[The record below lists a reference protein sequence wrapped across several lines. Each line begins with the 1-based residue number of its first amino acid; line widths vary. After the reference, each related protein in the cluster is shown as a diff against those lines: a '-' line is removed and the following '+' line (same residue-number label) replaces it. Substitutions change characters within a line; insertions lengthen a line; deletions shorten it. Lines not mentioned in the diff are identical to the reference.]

1 MFHTPSGMGMHRSVH
16 AKPTVNVND
25 IKNHIKMLAA
35 VDELL
40 PNSGKTLITE
50 NVNRYQMYLSLVAKH
65 GHENLIPPLDIAYVW
80 HVHRLAPLIYSKFSR
95 QHFHKILNSVSP
107 FAFQTNKSTSTSSSS
122 NNATSII
129 ISEAARLRT
138 RLLWKQHTNN
148 APFFLSSNTTTPV
161 IKLFVGE
168 YDVAS
173 AARRQSAFYKK
184 ISLPIY
190 SSNEFLTFS
199 IKQYEHF
206 LLLIKE
212 SRRRG
217 IPSAS
222 VPSVSID
229 LVWHTHQ
236 LLSTTTYV
244 QETSNILE
252 GRPLNH
258 DDNLEAKQSTDET
271 SQQWETTKDLWFEM
285 FGKSMIH
292 KHVNHTPMCIENFV
306 TKEFAQN
313 VLQMLPYEGKIEAV
327 KGCLY
332 GAKKTSVI
340 VSEKNYNSF
349 RNHVKNAMFA
359 TKVDVGES
367 YDAIDLVIEPT
378 TTAME
383 IPCRIKLGAAPPHQ
397 DRYDGGDEIVDAL
410 VAMIYLKGNG
420 ILKFEN
426 IESGDINEIIVK
438 PGMLV
443 FFQNAQWIHQVVPTD
458 KNTRVMLGPFTF
470 TGDELVRAGD
480 CGGGCGGGGGGG
492 GARSKDWGEDPCKDR
507 SMICGFGLLTV
518 CCCYCIPTILGL
530 CYYETKTLPNY
541 NKQGCCYIGLTKKG
555 AENKK
560 YFDQRAALLARRS
573 NNNTYNLKKQ
583 AESQQQ
589 QQQEKA
595 QQKPTVQVQV
605 PPGMFAGDTIIVVV
619 NEVKLSVVVPIGLRP
634 GMMFMIVPPVPS
646 IDLEK
651 NEKALSVVVVPT
663 AGNWS
668 EMLDPAS
675 GYPYWHNSRTGVLS
689 WENPNAPAAVKQ
701 NSVNA
706 TKLSKENSVIVDR
719 SGTEYQMQRPIPK
732 VTELMLKGIESV
744 AVKNCVDRLRVIL
757 STIGSARI
765 EELFYKYDVNNSG
778 GLDAQEFKKLA
789 KRLTMSK
796 PTSEQLDELQN
807 FMFADVAAGEL
818 ALKSIKTKVFGND
831 TWLVRA
837 FEKADIDH
845 SATLDRDE
853 CLSFVIKLMKEVEA
867 SGEDDACNAI
877 VDACMQNKQAITLQ
891 ELRDYIIRDRDMSM
905 ETLVI
910 S

>member
-65 GHENLIPPLDIAYVW
+65 EDENLIPPLDIAYVW

-107 FAFQTNKSTSTSSSS
+107 FAFQTNNEFTSTSSSS
-122 NNATSII
+122 SLSNSATSII

-258 DDNLEAKQSTDET
+258 DDNVET

-340 VSEKNYNSF
+340 VSDKNYKSF

-359 TKVDVGES
+359 TKVAGGVG
-367 YDAIDLVIEPT
+367 YDAIDLDIEPT
-378 TTAME
+378 ATAME

-410 VAMIYLKGNG
+410 VAMVYLKGNG

-458 KNTRVMLGPFTF
+458 KDTRVMLGPFTF
-470 TGDELVRAGD
+470 TGEELVRAGD
-480 CGGGCGGGGGGG
+480 CGGGCGGGDCSSGDTVP
-492 GARSKDWGEDPCKDR
+492 RVWGENPDSDR
-507 SMICGFGLLTV
+507 QAIFCWGIMTV
-518 CCCYCIPTILGL
+518 CCL
-530 CYYETKTLPNY
+530 CVPACAMLANYEMNTLPAYKRN
-541 NKQGCCYIGLTKKG
+541 Q
-555 AENKK
+555 AEQEK
-560 YFDQRAALLARRS
+560 YRKNREKHMARIK
-573 NNNTYNLKKQ
+573 NNNEYNIKKETDEQ
-583 AESQQQ
+583 EQETNQYQQ
-589 QQQEKA
+589 
-595 QQKPTVQVQV
+595 PTVQVQV
-605 PPGMFAGDTIIVVV
+605 PAGLHPGDTMIVIV
-619 NEVKLSVVVPIGLRP
+619 NEVKISIVIPAGFYPGMGIRITPPAPEYKPVQTLLFPTSVLVVPITTEDGW
-634 GMMFMIVPPVPS
+634 
-646 IDLEK
+646 EE
-651 NEKALSVVVVPT
+651 N
-663 AGNWS
+663 
-668 EMLDPAS
+668 LDPKS
-675 GYPYWHNSRTGVLS
+675 GYPYWYNSKTG
-689 WENPNAPAAVKQ
+689 
-701 NSVNA
+701 A
-706 TKLSKENSVIVDR
+706 TTWTEPISKKEQDLNDDEAKDYFSSLDTVELHEDDHVIVDQ
-719 SGTEYQMQRPIPK
+719 SGKKYPLQRPIPK
-732 VTELMLKGIESV
+732 ITELMLKGIET
-744 AVKNCVDRLRVIL
+744 VDDSLIVHRLRVIL

-765 EELFYKYDVNNSG
+765 QELFYKYDVNRSG
-778 GLDAQEFKKLA
+778 GLDRKEFFHLV
-789 KRLTMSK
+789 KRLLLSK
-796 PTSEQLDELQN
+796 PTTEQLYLLQD
-807 FMFADVAAGEL
+807 FMFGKYEL
-818 ALKSIKTKVFGND
+818 TLSTLLIKVFVKGMFD
-831 TWLVRA
+831 LF
-837 FEKADIDH
+837 FEILQH
-845 SATLDRDE
+845 SCYL
-853 CLSFVIKLMKEVEA
+853 
-867 SGEDDACNAI
+867 
-877 VDACMQNKQAITLQ
+877 
-891 ELRDYIIRDRDMSM
+891 
-905 ETLVI
+905 
-910 S
+910 